1 MINKI
6 SIIGLGLIG
15 GSISKAIKNSN
26 PSIEISAYDLSEI
39 LDQAFSEKTI
49 DQKLESTDQALQS
62 DIVFLCLPVNESLKT
77 FENLIPKLREDQI
90 ITDVC
95 GVKSVFQDLWNRSE
109 SKGIYV
115 GGHPMTGKESSGYK
129 NSDPTLFEN
138 SVYILTDTESKN
150 QKIDSLL
157 DIIKNLG
164 ARVTFLNPKVHDIVV
179 ASVSH
184 LPQLIAVS
192 LINSASLKE
201 NDINFFDFAAGGFRD
216 MTRIASS
223 DFEIWNPILHHNSK
237 NIIYAI
243 DNFINDLQN
252 IKRFIISGKSDSV
265 LEYFESARI
274 KRDEIPRNTKGFI
287 TSLFDLFVYVKDE
300 PGILAKLTGILY
312 KNEINIKDIEL
323 LKVREGS
330 GGTFRISFESL
341 EVSEKAK
348 KILTDSGYKV
358 N

>member
-15 GSISKAIKNSN
+15 GSLAKAIKIAY
-26 PSIEISAYDLSEI
+26 PGIEISAYDLSVV
-39 LDQAFSEKTI
+39 LNHALSEKVI
-49 DQKLESTDQALQS
+49 DHKLEFPDRALQS
-62 DIVFLCLPVNESLKT
+62 EVIFLCLPVEESLEA
-77 FENLIPKLREDQI
+77 FENLIPKLKAGQI

-95 GVKSVFQDLWNRSE
+95 GVKSVFQDLWNQSD
-109 SKGIYV
+109 SMGIYV

-150 QKIDSLL
+150 PKIDSLL
-157 DIIKNLG
+157 ELIKSIG

-201 NDINFFDFAAGGFRD
+201 NDINFFDFAAGGFQD

-223 DFEIWNPILHHNSK
+223 DFEIWNPVLHHNRR

-243 DNFINDLQN
+243 DGFMNDLQSMKSY
-252 IKRFIISGKSDSV
+252 ISSGKSNSV
-265 LEYFESARI
+265 LEKFESARI
-274 KRDEIPRNTKGFI
+274 KRDEIRRNTKGFI

-300 PGILAKLTGILY
+300 PGILARLTGILY
-312 KNEINIKDIEL
+312 QNEINIKDLEL

-330 GGTFRISFESL
+330 GGTFRISFESF

-348 KILTDSGYKV
+348 KILMDSGFKV

>member
-1 MINKI
+1 MIKKI

-15 GSISKAIKNSN
+15 GSISKAIKSL
-26 PSIEISAYDLSEI
+26 SKGIEISAYDI
-39 LDQAFSEKTI
+39 TTVLDQAFNEKVI
-49 DQKLESTDQALQS
+49 DHELESPDQALQS
-62 DIVFLCLPVNESLKT
+62 DVIFLCLPVEESLKV
-77 FENLIPKLREDQI
+77 FESLIPKLKEDQI

-95 GVKSVFQDLWNRSE
+95 GVKSVFQDLWNRFD
-109 SKGIYV
+109 SKGIYL

-157 DIIKNLG
+157 ELIKSLG

-223 DFEIWNPILHHNSK
+223 DFEIWNPVLHHNSK

-243 DNFINDLQN
+243 DNFMNDLQN
-252 IKRFIISGKSDSV
+252 MKSFISSCKSNLV
-265 LEYFESARI
+265 LEKFDSARI
-274 KRDEIPRNTKGFI
+274 KRDEIPRNSKGFI
-287 TSLFDLFVYVKDE
+287 NSLFDLFVYVIDE
-300 PGILAKLTGILY
+300 PGILARLTGILY

>member
-1 MINKI
+1 MAHSV

-15 GSISKAIKNSN
+15 GSIAKALKQSGNIS
-26 PSIEISAYDLSEI
+26 ISAYDKEHVLNTAYSEEVI
-39 LDQAFSEKTI
+39 ER
-49 DQKLESTDQALQS
+49 KLENIEQSLES
-62 DIVFLCLPVNESLKT
+62 DIIFLCLPVDESIKV
-77 FENLIPKLREDQI
+77 FETLIPLLKDDQI

-95 GVKSVFQDLWNRSE
+95 GVKTPFNDLWIHSK

-115 GGHPMTGKESSGYK
+115 GGHPMTGKEVSGFS

-138 SVYILTDTESKN
+138 SVYILCESETNNRSIKP
-150 QKIDSLL
+150 LL
-157 DIIKNLG
+157 DLITLLG
-164 ARVTFLNPKVHDIVV
+164 ARITFLSPKVHDIVV

-184 LPQLIAVS
+184 LPQLLAVS

-223 DFEIWNPILHHNSK
+223 DFEIWKSIFGFNKK
-237 NIIYAI
+237 NIVYAI

-252 IKRFIISGKSDSV
+252 MKKIIASGDSNSTQQK
-265 LEYFESARI
+265 FESARI

-287 TSLFDLFVYVKDE
+287 TSLFDIFVYVKDE
-300 PGILAKLTGILY
+300 PGVLSKLTSQLY
-312 KNEINIKDIEL
+312 EKGINIKDIEL
-323 LKVREGS
+323 LKVREGT
-330 GGTFRISFESL
+330 GGTFRVSFEN
-341 EVSEKAK
+341 EIVAKEAK
-348 KILTDSGYKV
+348 KILIDAGFKV

>member
-1 MINKI
+1 LAASI

-15 GSISKAIKNSN
+15 GSIAKALRQSAGIK
-26 PSIEISAYDLSEI
+26 ISAYDTNEVLLTAYSLGVIDKKLENVEQSLESEI
-39 LDQAFSEKTI
+39 I
-49 DQKLESTDQALQS
+49 
-62 DIVFLCLPVNESLKT
+62 FLCLPVDESIKT
-77 FENLIPKLREDQI
+77 FTKLIPLLNENQI

-95 GVKSVFQDLWNRSE
+95 GVKSPFREIWNQS
-109 SKGIYV
+109 SSIGIYV
-115 GGHPMTGKESSGYK
+115 GGHPMTGKEVSGFQ

-138 SVYILTDTESKN
+138 AVYILCDAESKN
-150 QKIDSLL
+150 PKINSLL
-157 DIIKNLG
+157 EIINLLG
-164 ARVTFLNPKVHDIVV
+164 ARITFLNSKVHDIVV

-223 DFEIWNPILHHNSK
+223 DFEIWKSVFGYNKK
-237 NIIYAI
+237 NIVYAI

-252 IKRFIISGKSDSV
+252 MKKIISSGDS
-265 LEYFESARI
+265 ESIHKKFESARI

-287 TSLFDLFVYVKDE
+287 NSLSNIFVYVKDE
-300 PGILAKLTGILY
+300 PGVLAKLTSLLY
-312 KNEINIKDIEL
+312 NNGINIKDLEL
-323 LKVREGS
+323 LKVREGT
-330 GGTFRISFESL
+330 GGTFRVSFESDEIAKRAKSFL
-341 EVSEKAK
+341 SE
-348 KILTDSGYKV
+348 SGFKV

>member
-1 MINKI
+1 MIKKI

-15 GSISKAIKNSN
+15 GSISKAIKSL
-26 PSIEISAYDLSEI
+26 SKGIEISAYDI
-39 LDQAFSEKTI
+39 TTVLDQAFNEKVI
-49 DQKLESTDQALQS
+49 DHELEFPDQALQS
-62 DIVFLCLPVNESLKT
+62 DVIFLCLPVEESLKV
-77 FENLIPKLREDQI
+77 FESLIPKLKEDQI

-95 GVKSVFQDLWNRSE
+95 GVKSVFQDLWNRFD
-109 SKGIYV
+109 SKGIYL

-157 DIIKNLG
+157 ELIKSLG

-223 DFEIWNPILHHNSK
+223 DFEIWNPVLHHNSK

-243 DNFINDLQN
+243 DNFMNDLQN
-252 IKRFIISGKSDSV
+252 MKSFISSCKSNLV
-265 LEYFESARI
+265 LEKFDSARI
-274 KRDEIPRNTKGFI
+274 KRDEIPRNSKGFI
-287 TSLFDLFVYVKDE
+287 NSLFDLFVYVIDE
-300 PGILAKLTGILY
+300 PGILARLTGILY